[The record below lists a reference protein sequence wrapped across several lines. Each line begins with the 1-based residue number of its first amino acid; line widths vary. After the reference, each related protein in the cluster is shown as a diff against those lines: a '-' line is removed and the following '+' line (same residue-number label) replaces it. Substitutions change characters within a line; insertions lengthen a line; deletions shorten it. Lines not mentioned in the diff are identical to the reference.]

1 MKKHYCSR
9 VLSCTPSG
17 KITNLDAV
25 MMRRMV
31 NQCLNDVDGMRDV
44 TEKAKRLL
52 SMADVCRSSRYL
64 RTALNLY
71 REVVRTIIP
80 DAIMEYSM
88 RNKELLTRACTEID
102 RLWREFSQNSKMS
115 REAEK
120 ARLLY
125 MCIHEDYRSEVLHIN
140 EVSTSTLQ
148 RELVKDYYDMV
159 INS

>member
-25 MMRRMV
+25 MMTRMV
-31 NQCLNDVDGMRDV
+31 NQCLKDVAEIREI
-44 TEKAKRLL
+44 TEKSKRLL
-52 SMADVCRSSRYL
+52 SMAEVCRTNRYL

-80 DAIMEYSM
+80 NAIMEYSM
-88 RNKELLTRACTEID
+88 RNKDLLTRACTEID

-140 EVSTSTLQ
+140 EISTSTMQ

-159 INS
+159 TNS

>member
-31 NQCLNDVDGMRDV
+31 NQCLTDIAGMRSV

-52 SMADVCRSSRYL
+52 SMADVCRTSRYL

-71 REVVRTIIP
+71 REVVITIIP

>member
-31 NQCLNDVDGMRDV
+31 NQCLTDIAGMRSV

-52 SMADVCRSSRYL
+52 SMADVCRTSRYL

-71 REVVRTIIP
+71 REVVITIIP

-125 MCIHEDYRSEVLHIN
+125 MCIHEDYLSEVLHIN

>member
-25 MMRRMV
+25 MMTRMV
-31 NQCLNDVDGMRDV
+31 NQCLNDVAEMRDI
-44 TEKAKRLL
+44 TEKSKRLL
-52 SMADVCRSSRYL
+52 SMAEVCRTNRYL
-64 RTALNLY
+64 RTALTLY

-80 DAIMEYSM
+80 NAIMEYSM
-88 RNKELLTRACTEID
+88 RNKDLLTRACTETD

-140 EVSTSTLQ
+140 EISTSTMQ

-159 INS
+159 TNS